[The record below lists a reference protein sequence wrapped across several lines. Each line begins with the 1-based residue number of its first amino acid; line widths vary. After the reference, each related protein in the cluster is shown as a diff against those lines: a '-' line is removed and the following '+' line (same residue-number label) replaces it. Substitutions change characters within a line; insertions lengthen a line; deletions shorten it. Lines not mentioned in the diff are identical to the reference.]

1 MQIIAMSRLYSS
13 KKIPV
18 LKYYEYY
25 MFAKVMG
32 SQSEPFQLVVCD
44 VNVTCDQSRDLRA
57 DHVISFIFSI
67 NKHNPC

>member
-1 MQIIAMSRLYSS
+1 MQFIGLPKLSSS
-13 KKIPV
+13 KKISV
-18 LKYYEYY
+18 LKYYEYF

-32 SQSEPFQLVVCD
+32 SQSEPFQLAVCD